1 MGDAGR
7 DGDEV
12 GARLATTGS
21 SSAHLAHMVVV
32 RAPSSSRFD
41 ALGAFER
48 RGLHVVGLA
57 SDGGELLI
65 ALRCADASAAAAV
78 RSTCAAL
85 TPPASAT
92 PTQQAALEQLHRHFY
107 DRPSLAHWE
116 TEEDAWV
123 APRPT
128 LLGTHGD
135 NPETFALARLL
146 APGAD
151 GSAEAARFCAQL
163 RRDSYVPVLLG
174 PAERE
179 LVELCEASA
188 HAWFEQDEDAKLDQA
203 GVYAHIDR
211 KFVGYRQGKFR
222 EQLELRATKEGGFF
236 PPLPGA
242 PSALAPALSLLT
254 REVDGW
260 ARGLLRHVGRDLC
273 GQPDFFEP
281 LLDPPLAG
289 VGGAPPAAAAPA
301 AAAADLGA
309 RVAAERARLSALPTP
324 PPQPDEDDASYA
336 SWVPPALRHSLVR
349 ACRYDAESAGV
360 CGGGVLC
367 EAHNDV
373 GFLTFDACAAT
384 PGLEALRRADGL
396 WVPVEEAAAQPGGE
410 LVLIVMVGDTLGY
423 LTKDYYTPCRH
434 RVVRPP
440 DGARIGLPF
449 LFRGR
454 SDAVLNT
461 RPALDAA
468 AAAGRRAHLAEMETT
483 TIKELPA
490 FASAKSIL
498 RNWFKSVKA

>member
-135 NPETFALARLL
+135 NPETFPLARLL

-188 HAWFEQDEDAKLDQA
+188 HAWFEQDEDAKVDQA

-211 KFVGYRQGKFR
+211 KFVGYRQK
-222 EQLELRATKEGGFF
+222 
-236 PPLPGA
+236 
-242 PSALAPALSLLT
+242 
-254 REVDGW
+254 
-260 ARGLLRHVGRDLC
+260 
-273 GQPDFFEP
+273 
-281 LLDPPLAG
+281 
-289 VGGAPPAAAAPA
+289 
-301 AAAADLGA
+301 
-309 RVAAERARLSALPTP
+309 
-324 PPQPDEDDASYA
+324 
-336 SWVPPALRHSLVR
+336 
-349 ACRYDAESAGV
+349 
-360 CGGGVLC
+360 
-367 EAHNDV
+367 
-373 GFLTFDACAAT
+373 
-384 PGLEALRRADGL
+384 
-396 WVPVEEAAAQPGGE
+396 
-410 LVLIVMVGDTLGY
+410 
-423 LTKDYYTPCRH
+423 
-434 RVVRPP
+434 
-440 DGARIGLPF
+440 
-449 LFRGR
+449 
-454 SDAVLNT
+454 
-461 RPALDAA
+461 
-468 AAAGRRAHLAEMETT
+468 
-483 TIKELPA
+483 
-490 FASAKSIL
+490 AKSK
-498 RNWFKSVKA
+498 F